1 MSALLL
7 SLSWC
12 SSFAE
17 IGRMLL
23 SILSLNFL
31 GWVITLGERDG
42 SIDER
47 GGIDQ
52 TSSSDAIF

>member
-12 SSFAE
+12 SSLAE
-17 IGRMLL
+17 IGRMVL

-31 GWVITLGERDG
+31 GWVIALGERDG

-47 GGIDQ
+47 VGIDQ
-52 TSSSDAIF
+52 TSSSDASF